1 MSFSFTDN
9 DSVQLASDL
18 ENSGPILNKDV
29 IKIGQKKKKKKPKLT
44 LTEFYLK
51 FFSLSAAKSGPLG
64 HLSFQPN

>member
-18 ENSGPILNKDV
+18 ENSRPILNKDV

-51 FFSLSAAKSGPLG
+51 FFLSLPPNQVHLG
-64 HLSFQPN
+64 I

>member
-44 LTEFYLK
+44 LTEFISS
-51 FFSLSAAKSGPLG
+51 FFLSAANQVHLG
-64 HLSFQPN
+64 I